1 MIFQQTQLSA
11 FSVSRFASP
20 LTTQLRVSKTL
31 CAVLLADIFPHH
43 NVLQTIWMFRLR
55 VNHTEAAELSYD
67 SSDNI
72 VSGVELL

>member
-11 FSVSRFASP
+11 FSVSQFASP

-31 CAVLLADIFPHH
+31 CAVLADIFLHH
-43 NVLQTIWMFRLR
+43 SVLQTIWMFRLR

-72 VSGVELL
+72 VSGVEFL